1 MKKKYHS
8 RREIK
13 TKRLRGYNPHK
24 YWILGGYKSG
34 YKAVTE
40 AVTRR
45 KGGKNGKSRQDQ
57 ACNRRQDTMQELA
70 RTEADRVSTI
80 N

>member
-13 TKRLRGYNPHK
+13 IKRLRGYNPHK
-24 YWILGGYKSG
+24 YWFLGGYKSG

-45 KGGKNGKSRQDQ
+45 KGDKNGNIYS
-57 ACNRRQDTMQELA
+57 
-70 RTEADRVSTI
+70 
-80 N
+80 

>member
-24 YWILGGYKSG
+24 YWILSGYKSG

-40 AVTRR
+40 AVTRIKR
-45 KGGKNGKSRQDQ
+45 GQTWK
-57 ACNRRQDTMQELA
+57 E
-70 RTEADRVSTI
+70 
-80 N
+80 